1 MRVENTSSDRRRRGT
16 AATRAVCLVALSA
29 VVSTLPALSSLPTSS
44 ADELKDR
51 KHRVERKID
60 QAQGQLNHSS
70 EELEASVRR
79 LVQARSALGYARDDL
94 ATARGELDA
103 AEALDLQM
111 QAALDEAIAELTRA
125 RAELEAGRAEV
136 AASKDELRSMA
147 VQLQSAGGAELMSL
161 SAVFTA
167 HEPAQL
173 SEQLSSQ
180 RSVMDKEAATA
191 ARLDAS
197 EVLLSVQEDRLQA
210 AKQEVAL
217 RRRAAAENLRLKARL
232 EERAQS
238 ARDKVRE
245 LVGAREEAKQQAAAA
260 KAEDLQRLRQFR
272 HERDKIA
279 TLLQRRAARAA
290 ARAARAARAAGRSPA
305 PVVRSAGVLGYPVD
319 SYITS
324 PYGMRLHPIYR
335 QWRLHDGT
343 DFGAGC
349 GTPIRAARGGR
360 VVGRYYDSAYGNRVI
375 IDHGWV
381 GGAGLGTSYNHMS
394 RFSTYVGERVSR
406 GEVIGYAGTTGY
418 STGCHLH
425 LMVFRNGA
433 TVDPMN
439 WL

>member
-1 MRVENTSSDRRRRGT
+1 MRVENTSSDRRRGR
-16 AATRAVCLVALSA
+16 AATRAVYLVALSA
-29 VVSTLPALSSLPTSS
+29 VVSTLPVLSSSGSSS
-44 ADELKDR
+44 ADELDDR
-51 KHRVERKID
+51 KHRVERQIE
-60 QAQGQLNHSS
+60 QAQGSLNHSTK
-70 EELEASVRR
+70 ELQASVRR
-79 LVQARSALGYARDDL
+79 LIQARSALGYARDDL
-94 ATARGELDA
+94 ATARGELEG

-111 QAALDEAIAELTRA
+111 QAALDAALAELTAA
-125 RAELEAGRAEV
+125 RAELAAGRAEV

-167 HEPAQL
+167 SEPAQL

-197 EVLLSVQEDRLQA
+197 EVLLTVQEDRLRV
-210 AKQEVAL
+210 AKQEVAQ

-260 KAEDLQRLRQFR
+260 KAEDLAQLRQFR
-272 HERDKIA
+272 RERDEIA

-290 ARAARAARAAGRSPA
+290 ARAARAARAAGRTPA
-305 PVVRSAGVLGYPVD
+305 PVVRGAGVLGYPVD
-319 SYITS
+319 GYITS
-324 PYGMRLHPIYR
+324 PYGMRLHPIFR

-349 GTPIRAARGGR
+349 GTPIRASRAGT
-360 VVGRYYDSAYGNRVI
+360 VVGAYYDSAYGNRVI
-375 IDHGWV
+375 IDHGLV
-381 GGAGLGTSYNHMS
+381 AGAGLGTSYNHMS
-394 RFSTYVGERVSR
+394 GFSTRAGERVSR
-406 GEVIGYAGTTGY
+406 GEVIGYVGTTGY

-425 LMVFRNGA
+425 FMVFRDGA